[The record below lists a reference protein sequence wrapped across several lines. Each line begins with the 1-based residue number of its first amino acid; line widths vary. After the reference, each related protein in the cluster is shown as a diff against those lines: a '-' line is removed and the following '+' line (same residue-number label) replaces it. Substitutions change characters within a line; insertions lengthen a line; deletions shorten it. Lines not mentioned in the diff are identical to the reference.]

1 MFNVF
6 DSLKLGTFIICVR
19 GKPNVVL
26 IQFLVERSNLYHAQM
41 ADQMIDRYRRES
53 EPNA

>member
-1 MFNVF
+1 MECLQFV
-6 DSLKLGTFIICVR
+6 LE
-19 GKPNVVL
+19 GKPNVVIDSISVGGTDL
-26 IQFLVERSNLYHAQM
+26 ICIIKAQM